1 MEAEVESGGP
11 SKVKRVGGAVLVLL
25 GLCCTTSLSTSTSES
40 SSGRERRG
48 GGGGS
53 DDDELIGVAL
63 FFRCSSSSSFFF
75 LFAFN
80 AALMVSIDTGG
91 PLHLIAARP
100 RERAGR
106 RVRLVVG
113 CELDCTVSFV
123 TLLLLGGAMSTEGVW
138 MGGNGWLGEGEEE
151 VEVVGE

>member
-1 MEAEVESGGP
+1 VEAVVESGGP

-25 GLCCTTSLSTSTSES
+25 DLCCTTSLSTSTSES

-48 GGGGS
+48 GGGS
-53 DDDELIGVAL
+53 DEELVGVAL
-63 FFRCSSSSSFFF
+63 FFRCSSSSSSSFFF

-80 AALMVSIDTGG
+80 AATMVSIDTGG
-91 PLHLIAARP
+91 PLHLMAARP

-113 CELDCTVSFV
+113 CALDCTVSSV
-123 TLLLLGGAMSTEGVW
+123 TLILLGGAMSSEGVW
-138 MGGNGWLGEGEEE
+138 MGGNGWLVEGEEE
-151 VEVVGE
+151 VEVVEE

>member
-25 GLCCTTSLSTSTSES
+25 GLCCTTSFSTSTSES
-40 SSGRERRG
+40 SSGRERG
-48 GGGGS
+48 GRGGGS

-91 PLHLIAARP
+91 PLHLMAARP

-123 TLLLLGGAMSTEGVW
+123 TLLLLEGAMSSEGVW
-138 MGGNGWLGEGEEE
+138 MGGNGWLVEGEEE

>member
-1 MEAEVESGGP
+1 MEAVVESGGP

-25 GLCCTTSLSTSTSES
+25 DLCCTTSLSTSTSES

-48 GGGGS
+48 GGGS
-53 DDDELIGVAL
+53 DEELVGVAL

-80 AALMVSIDTGG
+80 AATMVSIDTGG
-91 PLHLIAARP
+91 PLHLMAARP

-113 CELDCTVSFV
+113 CALDCTVSSV
-123 TLLLLGGAMSTEGVW
+123 TLILLGGAMSSEGVW
-138 MGGNGWLGEGEEE
+138 MGGNGWLVEGEEE
-151 VEVVGE
+151 VEVVEE